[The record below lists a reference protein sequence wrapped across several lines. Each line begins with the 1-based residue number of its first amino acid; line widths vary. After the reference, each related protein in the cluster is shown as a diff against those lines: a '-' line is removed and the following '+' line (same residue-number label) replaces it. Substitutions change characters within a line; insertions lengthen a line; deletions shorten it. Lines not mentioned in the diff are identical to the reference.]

1 MMGGAGVSFEG
12 KAKYVPPARQMS
24 ADPDVM
30 NMWRQQARSNRLIE
44 VMSDDGATEAAIESR
59 PAPHKIPATAEINL
73 HHALEMAT
81 HRKCGELW
89 RAYGMCKETT
99 KQGHEKCKGWYMDY
113 TSCLDKSATS
123 MVLEVLQTMTKH
135 DTDLNVQK
143 LRD

>member
-1 MMGGAGVSFEG
+1 
-12 KAKYVPPARQMS
+12 
-24 ADPDVM
+24 M

-89 RAYGMCKETT
+89 RAYGMCKDTT
-99 KQGHEKCKGWYMDY
+99 KQGHEKCKGCEIEGPP
-113 TSCLDKSATS
+113 SLGVGSLGPGR
-123 MVLEVLQTMTKH
+123 VLTHRGNQAREG
-135 DTDLNVQK
+135 
-143 LRD
+143 